1 LKTNENKFS
10 KRLNSLLFGLSKNA
24 FARKCAIKQTT
35 MIGYLNGT
43 SEPNLEN
50 LIKIAFA
57 CNVSVGW
64 LAAGELTEKENLD
77 DEGGKQLVAD
87 QNFPVRLK
95 GELGIREPS
104 FLAEKA
110 EIPLERIRDFLAGKA
125 RPTHAEILHMAYA
138 LNISAQWLAEESPYD
153 ETSSFC
159 IAPRSLIKQWVDDTI
174 DIEGTEDAIVH
185 ELIFH
190 SKKFRKWMRKKGWL
204 PVGPDDG
211 N

>member
-1 LKTNENKFS
+1 
-10 KRLNSLLFGLSKNA
+10 
-24 FARKCAIKQTT
+24 

-50 LIKIAFA
+50 LIKIASA

-64 LAAGELTEKENLD
+64 LAAGELTKNEDVNN
-77 DEGGKQLVAD
+77 EGSKRLVAD

-95 GELGIREPS
+95 SELGIRKPA
-104 FLAEKA
+104 FLAEKS

-125 RPTHAEILHMAYA
+125 LPTHDEILHMAYA

-174 DIEGTEDAIVH
+174 DIEGTEDGIMT
-185 ELIFH
+185 ELVYH
-190 SKKFRKWMRKKGWL
+190 SKNFRRWMRKKGWL
-204 PVGPDDG
+204 GVGPDD
-211 N
+211 